1 MRSIDSIETYACG
14 TSTDLEVKKK
24 RMNLQYYETIQKSL
38 TLMMLQ
44 KENNL
49 KEHNPNWPQIL
60 DHPYRILIIGGSG
73 FGKINSLF
81 NLISQQLDTDKIHL
95 HAKNPHEEKY

>member
-1 MRSIDSIETYACG
+1 
-14 TSTDLEVKKK
+14 
-24 RMNLQYYETIQKSL
+24 
-38 TLMMLQ
+38 MMLQ

-95 HAKNPHEEKY
+95 HAKDPHEEKYQFLMNKQESTGLKRFNDTKAFMEYSNDMDDIY